1 VRLSSVRVWLVLW
14 NIAVMALVLGAFGF
28 ALSFSVRAFLDD
40 SIDQELAERAHAK
53 ASEWTQGGRSHV
65 EPGPP
70 GGFSF
75 EEGTPRRSPPPGA
88 SERERHGFYWRPRLM
103 NLDGQSMVPNLGDA
117 PWDDAAF
124 ILSLAGQERYS
135 TVPVEGE
142 TVRVF
147 SAPLRFGEEIDGVV
161 QVAHPLTDQRRLL
174 DGLTRTLLML
184 IPLALVVSG
193 VGGAFLTSRAL
204 RPVKKITEEA
214 AQIGAHD
221 LSRRLEVPGTDE
233 LSTLAGTF
241 NAMIARLETAFHD
254 MERAYEQQ
262 RRFTADA
269 SHELRTPLTTIKAN
283 TSLALC
289 GEPTLEEYRETIEA
303 ADEAADT
310 MNRIVQDLLLLAR
323 SDGGQLGL
331 RAEPAPIRG
340 ILERAAGLVKDRER
354 APIVVDVADADLCVH
369 GDPHHLLRL
378 FVNLAENAARHTPP
392 DGRVVLAARA
402 DGPSDT
408 VQITVTDTG
417 EGIPAEH
424 LPHVCERFYR
434 VDAARSRGRG
444 GTGLGLSICQSIVSA
459 HGGVMTIDSER
470 GRGTTVSVVL
480 PQAAAVAQPADLLS
494 AS

>member
-1 VRLSSVRVWLVLW
+1 MRLSSVRVWMILW
-14 NIAVMALVLGAFGF
+14 NVALIALVLGAFGF
-28 ALSFSVRAFLDD
+28 GLFFSVRTFLNN
-40 SIDQELAERAHAK
+40 SIDQELSERAHAS
-53 ASEWTQGGRSHV
+53 AGWWARGGRSRV
-65 EPGPP
+65 DPGPP
-70 GGFSF
+70 GSEVM
-75 EEGTPRRSPPPGA
+75 EEPPRRSPPSGA
-88 SERERHGFYWRPRLM
+88 SERERQGFYWRPRLL
-103 NLDGQSMVPNLGDA
+103 NQEGGSMVPHLGDA

-124 ILSLAGQERYS
+124 ILSLAGQDRYS
-135 TVPVEGE
+135 TLPVEGE
-142 TVRVF
+142 LVRVF
-147 SAPLRFGEEIDGVV
+147 SAPLMFGDQVDGVV

-174 DGLTRTLLML
+174 DGLTRTLLMF

-193 VGGAFLTSRAL
+193 VGGAFLSSRAM
-204 RPVKKITEEA
+204 RPVKQITDEA

-233 LSTLAGTF
+233 LSKLAETF
-241 NAMIARLETAFHD
+241 NAMIGRLETAFHD

-289 GEPTLEEYRETIEA
+289 GEPTLEEYRETVEA

-331 RAEPAPIRG
+331 RIEPAPIRG
-340 ILERAAGLVKDRER
+340 ILERAASVVRDRES
-354 APIVVDVADADLCVH
+354 ASISVEVDDATLGVR
-369 GDPHHLLRL
+369 GDPHHLARL

-402 DGPSDT
+402 LPDSEEM
-408 VQITVTDTG
+408 VLVTVTDTG
-417 EGIPAEH
+417 EGIPPEH
-424 LPHVCERFYR
+424 LAHVCERFYR
-434 VDAARSRGRG
+434 VDAARSRGQG

-459 HGGVMTIDSER
+459 HGGSLDIESEV
-470 GRGTTVSVVL
+470 GRGTTVSVRL
-480 PQAAAVAQPADLLS
+480 LRAVVPELVADPS
-494 AS
+494 GVA